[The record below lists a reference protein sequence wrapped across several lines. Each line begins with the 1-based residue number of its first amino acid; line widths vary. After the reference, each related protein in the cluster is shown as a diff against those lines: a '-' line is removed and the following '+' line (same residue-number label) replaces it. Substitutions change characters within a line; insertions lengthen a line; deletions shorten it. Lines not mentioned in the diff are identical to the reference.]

1 MPPRPLFPFLVV
13 WLLLGPHSPSIT
25 AQLAVI
31 NTQKKLTESI
41 RNNPACALLE
51 LKELIPGIQYDL
63 RYADTNNFVNRAM
76 YPTHTNITFLRRD
89 PARALQ
95 KVQAELAASGL
106 GLKIWDA
113 YRPYAVTVAFWELIG
128 DERYVA
134 NPAKGSGHNR
144 GLAVDLTVIQL
155 NTGTELPMGTGF
167 DHFSDTAH
175 QDFTQLPEECLQ
187 NRQLLKQTMTKH
199 GFLPYAEEWWH
210 FSWPNPQLYEVLN
223 IPFHKIK
230 RKH

>member
-1 MPPRPLFPFLVV
+1 MPPRPPFPFLVV
-13 WLLLGPHSPSIT
+13 WMLLGTHSPSIT

-31 NTQKKLTESI
+31 NTPKKLTESI

-113 YRPYAVTVAFWELIG
+113 YRPFTVQKFMFEKFIFF
-128 DERYVA
+128 
-134 NPAKGSGHNR
+134 SI
-144 GLAVDLTVIQL
+144 VI
-155 NTGTELPMGTGF
+155 
-167 DHFSDTAH
+167 
-175 QDFTQLPEECLQ
+175 
-187 NRQLLKQTMTKH
+187 
-199 GFLPYAEEWWH
+199 
-210 FSWPNPQLYEVLN
+210 
-223 IPFHKIK
+223 
-230 RKH
+230 